1 MRKTEIVDS
10 GCLLL
15 DISPNWPFDP
25 HDTRPWLEFDER
37 WSFTQKLHRRWS
49 CQKWPWLYWDDV
61 SSAMIQIF
69 GGTKKIVDS
78 GYGCCMTFLQ
88 IDLWYDTKH
97 LPSWPLKPR
106 LCEAHPHVKLETPRS
121 RRRIQNNI
129 ISFNN
134 AIGTSDKG
142 TKKWPP
148 LWCFFA
154 CSKSSFEWTKSL
166 RPSKARWIQSVFGS
180 WASTSSPPQ
189 KSCDRSYACETLER
203 MFGACAKRDGRTGL
217 SRTILQDGVL
227 CKVNVK
233 LTSPLRKKH
242 PGVFTLGP

>member
-88 IDLWYDTKH
+88 IDLRYQT
-97 LPSWPLKPR
+97 PPR
-106 LCEAHPHVKLETPRS
+106 LTFKISPLFSTATSCEASLKRPVSGEEFRTISSASTMLLGQVTKALKNSTPFGVFLHVPKVPSNEPKVCAPRRPGGFKVFLEAGLQLPLPPKKVATGPMPAKHWKECLVLVQKGMAGQDCHGLYFKMVFFVKLM
-121 RRRIQNNI
+121 
-129 ISFNN
+129 
-134 AIGTSDKG
+134 
-142 TKKWPP
+142 
-148 LWCFFA
+148 
-154 CSKSSFEWTKSL
+154 SS
-166 RPSKARWIQSVFGS
+166 
-180 WASTSSPPQ
+180 
-189 KSCDRSYACETLER
+189 
-203 MFGACAKRDGRTGL
+203 
-217 SRTILQDGVL
+217 
-227 CKVNVK
+227 
-233 LTSPLRKKH
+233 
-242 PGVFTLGP
+242 